1 MTENPFTPPT
11 QQQPTMEQLMIQELQ
26 NRIGQI
32 TSQYETQLAALKAQ
46 AMQEIQQRDTQL
58 QELRIAVI
66 NARKSANETQT
77 TEDKAN

>member
-1 MTENPFTPPT
+1 MTQFTPPA

-26 NRIGQI
+26 NRIGQL

-46 AMQEIQQRDTQL
+46 AMQEIQQRDNQI

-66 NARKSANETQT
+66 NARKTDNEIK
-77 TEDKAN
+77 EEN

>member
-1 MTENPFTPPT
+1 MTETSFTPPA
-11 QQQPTMEQLMIQELQ
+11 QQQPNMLELMIQELQ

-46 AMQEIQQRDTQL
+46 AMQEIQQRDSQI

-66 NARKSANETQT
+66 NARKTDS
-77 TEDKAN
+77 DKKEEN